1 MNSENAIAPGGL
13 TIQFEEI
20 CPETSR
26 PTLQRELRGMVEKNL
41 LLPEGKT
48 NRLYYRLN
56 PLWKN
61 LQQVATNLNSLL
73 SLMLFAIVSEREKFS
88 TGLHLSKECFF
99 YRPNQC
105 QDVVSVV
112 FLQLPHK

>member
-1 MNSENAIAPGGL
+1 VNSENAIAPGGL
-13 TIQFEEI
+13 TIQNFEEI

-26 PTLQRELRGMVEKNL
+26 RTLQRELRGMVEKSL

-61 LQQVATNLNSLL
+61 LQQVATSCDQP
-73 SLMLFAIVSEREKFS
+73 E
-88 TGLHLSKECFF
+88 
-99 YRPNQC
+99 
-105 QDVVSVV
+105 
-112 FLQLPHK
+112 